1 MIVLEQVQSFEMP
14 GWEEVAESVSLCI
27 AGPGSPVR

>member
-14 GWEEVAESVSLCI
+14 GLGEAAESVSLRI

>member
-14 GWEEVAESVSLCI
+14 GLEKTAESVSLCI
-27 AGPGSPVR
+27 ARPGSPVR